1 MKHLVVL
8 SLVASLALVAA
19 GCGAGGDDTPDQLR
33 GTILIDGSSTVFPL
47 TEAVAEEF
55 MRENRAVRVT
65 VGVSGTGGGFSRF
78 SRGETDISNAS
89 RPIRSDEAALAE
101 RNGIDYIE
109 LPVAFDGLA
118 VVTHPENDFAECLTV
133 DELKQIWE
141 RGSTV
146 DNWNQVRH
154 GFPNRP
160 IRLYGTTTDSGTYDY
175 FTTAIIGER
184 GASRT
189 NYTASADQHS
199 LVQGISGDGYS
210 LGFFGLAYYESNSAR
225 LRLVAVDDG
234 NGCVS
239 PNQDTISD
247 GTYQPLARPEFIY
260 VKRTSADRPE
270 VQAFVTFYL
279 DHAHQFAPEVGYVAL
294 PAEAYALAQR
304 NFDARHTGSMFGA
317 QGPQIGVRIED
328 LLAREREFAG
338 AADAAD
344 DDAR

>member
-1 MKHLVVL
+1 MNVRAGILSSVL
-8 SLVASLALVAA
+8 IALAVSIV
-19 GCGAGGDDTPDQLR
+19 GCGGNGNGGEGALR

-55 MRENRAVRVT
+55 MRENRSVRVT

-101 RNGIDYIE
+101 QNGIEYIE

-118 VVTHPENDFAECLTV
+118 VVTHPDNTFLECLTV
-133 DELKQIWE
+133 DELKRVWE

-146 DNWNQVRH
+146 DNWSQVRS
-154 GFPNRP
+154 GFPDRP

-210 LGFFGLAYYESNSAR
+210 LGFFGLAYYEGNSTR
-225 LRLVAVDDG
+225 LRLVAVDNGD
-234 NGCVS
+234 GCVL
-239 PNQDTISD
+239 PTQETISD
-247 GTYQPLARPEFIY
+247 GSYQPLARPEFIY
-260 VKRTSADRPE
+260 VKLASADRPE
-270 VQAFVTFYL
+270 IQAFVEFYL
-279 DHAHQFAPEVGYVAL
+279 DEAGRLAREVGYVGL
-294 PAEAYALAQR
+294 PHEAYTLGRR
-304 NFDARHTGSMFGA
+304 NFDDRHTGSMFGA
-317 QGPQIGVRIED
+317 QGAQIGVRIQD
-328 LLAREREFAG
+328 LLDRERTG
-338 AADAAD
+338 SADAVEAE
-344 DDAR
+344 